1 MISVTIDQLY
11 AWINAFF
18 WPFIRIA
25 AMVGTAPLLSESA
38 IPTRVKVGLSVML
51 TLIVAPTLDP
61 MPPLATASW
70 AALWIVG
77 QQILIGISLGLTM
90 RVIFAAVQTAG
101 EFIGLQMGLSFASFF
116 DPGTGSNTAVLA
128 RILNTVTLLAFIA
141 MNGHLLMISGLLR
154 TFDVLPIS
162 NMPLDVNGWGVLLEW
177 SRQIVVSGL
186 LLALPVMVVLLTIN
200 LSLGILNRTAQ
211 QLSVFA
217 VGFPISLT
225 VGLIILA
232 AVLPQI
238 TPFLE
243 GLFQDGYDMMGSV
256 VRALRSEP

>member
-1 MISVTIDQLY
+1 MISVTIEQLY

-18 WPFIRIA
+18 WPFVRIA

-38 IPTRVKVGLSVML
+38 IPARVKVGLSVML
-51 TLIVAPTLDP
+51 TLIVVPTLE
-61 MPPLATASW
+61 PLPTIATASW
-70 AALWIVG
+70 GALWIVG
-77 QQILIGISLGLTM
+77 QKILIGVALGLTM

-101 EFIGLQMGLSFASFF
+101 EFVGLQMGLSFASFF
-116 DPGTGSNTAVLA
+116 DPATGSNTAVLS
-128 RILNTVTLLAFIA
+128 RILNTITLLAFIA
-141 MNGHLLMISGLLR
+141 MNGHLLMIGGLVR
-154 TFDVLPIS
+154 TFEVLPI
-162 NMPLDVNGWGVLLEW
+162 NGMELDVNGWGVLLEW
-177 SRQIVVSGL
+177 SEQIVVSGL
-186 LLALPVMVVLLTIN
+186 LLALPVMIVLLTIN

-232 AVLPQI
+232 VVLPQI

-243 GLFQDGYDMMGSV
+243 RLFQDGYDTMGGV
-256 VRALRSEP
+256 VQGLSGN